1 MTSSEILKTG
11 RNGTEALIALDGI
24 VEIAFTMPKLI
35 STLIVREKP
44 SFDFNHDAKKPHDV
58 D

>member
-35 STLIVREKP
+35 STLILREKP
-44 SFDFNHDAKKPHDV
+44 SFDFNHDAKKSHDV